1 MTGLG
6 YFILG
11 FLVVFVG
18 GLIYLGKWEL
28 FDLHD
33 DNDEEW
39 Y

>member
-1 MTGLG
+1 MTLLG

-18 GLIYLGKWEL
+18 GLIYIGKWEL
-28 FDLHD
+28 FNLHD
-33 DNDEEW
+33 DDDNDW